1 MGRIARYRMPEWILI
16 PVAAV
21 VLVGL
26 YLLKVRADA
35 RRQIGWLRPT
45 HEARI
50 QENTA
55 SLLEREVIDWIVGY
69 HASSN
74 YFPTWDEIMEY
85 SRSMDP
91 AQEGVDLPT
100 AMACYRSAKDRM
112 SDDS

>member
-1 MGRIARYRMPEWILI
+1 MPEWILI
-16 PVAAV
+16 PVGAV

-26 YLLKVRADA
+26 YLLKLRADA

-45 HEARI
+45 HEDRI
-50 QENTA
+50 QEEAA
-55 SLLEREVIDWIVGY
+55 SPLELEVIDWIIGY

-85 SRSMDP
+85 SRKTDP
-91 AQEGVDLPT
+91 AREGVDLPT

-112 SDDS
+112 GDDS